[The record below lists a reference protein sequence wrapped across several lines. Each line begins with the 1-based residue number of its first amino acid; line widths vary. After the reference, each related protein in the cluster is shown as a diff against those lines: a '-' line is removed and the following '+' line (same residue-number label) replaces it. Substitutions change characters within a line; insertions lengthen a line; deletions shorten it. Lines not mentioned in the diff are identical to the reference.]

1 MSGSLSEGFRRSC
14 FEGSRGVR
22 GIGPATEGALARIFD
37 LKSSNGYRSQLSA
50 FIRISLPENS
60 GSAKFS
66 KSSLK
71 KMAFIPNLGTLDI
84 LPLNF

>member
-1 MSGSLSEGFRRSC
+1 MGFRRSYLEIC
-14 FEGSRGVR
+14 LGGV
-22 GIGPATEGALARIFD
+22 GGMGAATEGALDRIFD
-37 LKSSNGYRSQLSA
+37 LKSYRGSRSQLSA

-66 KSSLK
+66 NYSFK